1 MASLMSTSAATS
13 EEPGAAVRYIDMK
26 ASLIDFSQ
34 ESSLAAVRDIGNRP
48 IR

>member
-1 MASLMSTSAATS
+1 
-13 EEPGAAVRYIDMK
+13 MK

-34 ESSLAAVRDIGNRP
+34 ESFLAAVRDIGNRP